1 MPLSPCDKGRCL
13 VRAEAI
19 RLGFCRS
26 AECDWGGL
34 SATLAELGMELAEVS
49 LVRAREAEAE
59 NALKD
64 ALARSQVVLLT
75 GGADGGGDELV
86 RKTVARALGKR
97 LVLQPDLFKKPE
109 GAYAGRAGLERPALL
124 PTGSKAFASGGR
136 LGFHVEKAGRI
147 VIYAPGAE
155 TGETG
160 GLTGQL
166 AGLFR
171 AKSGRRF
178 ERSRILRCYGIEEA
192 RAKEL
197 LKGLGQG
204 EAFSYAASLKGLD
217 IKITVAADSSAKAE
231 QTLDEVAFSAVG
243 RLGDSCYGTAAEKME
258 EVVARLLTEKEMAV
272 ATAESCTGGFLA
284 KRLTDVPGSSAYMER
299 GVVTYSN
306 KSKEE
311 LLGVPARTLED
322 YGAVSKETAQ
332 AMARGIRENAK
343 TDIGISIT
351 GIAGP
356 SGGTPTKPVGL
367 VYIGIAT
374 PEGVTVK
381 GYNFPGTREEIRF
394 ATSQRALDLLRRYLI
409 G

>member
-1 MPLSPCDKGRCL
+1 MPLPPCDKGRCL

-26 AECDWGGL
+26 AGCDWGGL
-34 SATLAELGMELAEVS
+34 SATLAELGLELAEVS
-49 LVRAREAEAE
+49 LVRAREAEVE

-64 ALARSQVVLLT
+64 ALARSQVVILT
-75 GGADGGGDELV
+75 GGPDGGADELV
-86 RKTVARALGKR
+86 RKTVARAFGKR
-97 LVLQPDLFKKPE
+97 LILQPDLLKRLE
-109 GAYAGRAGLERPALL
+109 GASGRAGVERPALL

-136 LGFHVEKAGRI
+136 LGFHVEKAGHI
-147 VIYAPGAE
+147 IIYAPGAE

-166 AGLFR
+166 EGLFR
-171 AKSGRRF
+171 VKSGRRF
-178 ERSRILRCYGIEEA
+178 ERSRILRCSGIEEA

-217 IKITVAADSSAKAE
+217 IKIMVAADSSAKAE
-231 QTLDEVAFSAVG
+231 QALDEAAFSAVS
-243 RLGDSCYGTAAEKME
+243 RLGDSCYGTDAEKME
-258 EVVARLLTEKEMAV
+258 DVVARLLTEKEMTV
-272 ATAESCTGGFLA
+272 ATAESCTGGLLA
-284 KRLTDVPGSSAYMER
+284 KRLTDVPGSSAYMDR

-332 AMARGIRENAK
+332 AMARGIRESAK
-343 TDIGISIT
+343 ADIGISIT

-367 VYIGIAT
+367 VYIGLAT

-381 GYNFPGTREEIRF
+381 GYNLPGTREEVRF
-394 ATSQRALDLLRRYLI
+394 ATSQRALDLLRRYLL
-409 G
+409 

>member
-1 MPLSPCDKGRCL
+1 M
-13 VRAEAI
+13 RAEAVH
-19 RLGFCRS
+19 LGFCRS
-26 AECDWGGL
+26 VRCDWGGL
-34 SATLAELGMELAEVS
+34 SASLAEFGLELAEVS
-49 LVRAREAEAE
+49 LVNAKEAEAE

-64 ALARSQVVLLT
+64 ALARSQVVILT
-75 GGADGGGDELV
+75 GGRDSGVDELI

-97 LVLQPDLFKKPE
+97 LVLQPDLLGKLG
-109 GAYAGRAGLERPALL
+109 GAYAGRTGFERLALL
-124 PTGSKAFASGGR
+124 PTGSKVFASGDR
-136 LGFHVEKAGRI
+136 LGFHAEKAGHI
-147 VIYAPGAE
+147 IIYAPGAE
-155 TGETG
+155 TGDIG

-166 AGLFR
+166 EGLFR
-171 AKSGRRF
+171 VKSGRRF

-204 EAFSYAASLKGLD
+204 EAFSYAASLEGLD
-217 IKITVAADSSAKAE
+217 IKISVAADSSAKAE
-231 QTLDEVAFSAVG
+231 QTLDEVAFSAVS
-243 RLGDSCYGTAAEKME
+243 RLGDSCYGADAEKME
-258 EVVARLLTEKEMAV
+258 DVVARLLTEKEATV
-272 ATAESCTGGFLA
+272 ATAESCTGGLLA
-284 KRLTDVPGSSAYMER
+284 KRLTDIPGSSVYMER
-299 GVVTYSN
+299 GVITYSN

-343 TDIGISIT
+343 TDFGISIT

-381 GYNFPGTREEIRF
+381 GYNFPGTREEVRF
-394 ATSQRALDLLRRYLI
+394 ATSQRALDLLRRYLLSH
-409 G
+409 GDNAGASALA